1 MMSAFK
7 LLANDL
13 LPTIISH
20 SGNSV
25 WVSSWAQTALHWSFV
40 LYLKMSQLVLS
51 ILGKISRKQNEHKL
65 HNSTVWVSVSHAL
78 LHPPKPCSN
87 LLILGMC
94 LLLFIPTS
102 SCCWGYLGNSKNK
115 LGLTQETKFRR
126 QCRRWPSFLILFTS
140 SKVSMSYYGFRVTQ
154 RTWDILMVALL
165 TDKGHT
171 VQPTKGR
178 GAQGRA
184 Q

>member
-1 MMSAFK
+1 M
-7 LLANDL
+7 
-13 LPTIISH
+13 
-20 SGNSV
+20 V
-25 WVSSWAQTALHWSFV
+25 
-40 LYLKMSQLVLS
+40 
-51 ILGKISRKQNEHKL
+51 
-65 HNSTVWVSVSHAL
+65 VSHAL

-154 RTWDILMVALL
+154 RTQDILMVALL

-171 VQPTKGR
+171 IQPTKGR

-184 Q
+184 QQSSNHGTTRSPLQWSFGHKMWVAIHREKSW